1 MKSISKIWMISLLV
15 GVMLLAGCSQKAVR
29 TIPADESKGGEGD
42 EYVIG
47 PEDVLEIQVWRE
59 QALSGKVLVRAD
71 GKISLP
77 LIQDITAAGLTP
89 PQLQERLTE
98 KLKEFIDSPNVS
110 VVVLEVN
117 SFKIYISGQV
127 KSPGVH
133 RLRTKTTLLQFIP
146 MVGGFTEWAKQK
158 KILVIRKEK
167 GEEKRITVDYKK
179 MVEGKVPALVLK
191 SGDTIIV
198 P

>member
-1 MKSISKIWMISLLV
+1 MELFSKICMVGLLIAALLV
-15 GVMLLAGCSQKAVR
+15 LGCSSTKP
-29 TIPADESKGGEGD
+29 IPSDESKVGEGD
-42 EYVIG
+42 EYIIG
-47 PEDVLEIQVWRE
+47 PEDVLDIQVWRE

-77 LIQDITAAGLTP
+77 LIQDVTAAGLTP
-89 PQLQERLTE
+89 PQLQQKLVERL
-98 KLKEFIDSPNVS
+98 KDFVDSPNVS
-110 VVVLEVN
+110 VTVLEPN
-117 SFKIYISGQV
+117 SFKIFISGQV
-127 KSPGVH
+127 KNPGLH

-158 KILVIRKEK
+158 KILVIRKEN
-167 GEEKRITVDYKK
+167 GEEKRITVNYKK
-179 MVEGKVPALVLK
+179 MVNGQVPAFVLK